1 MTIAC
6 PNNCVYR
13 FNTSS
18 KYTHQVDPGNIIMFT
33 TFKKTVSSAVKTT
46 LVTGALALVLFNM
59 VGLVQSAQAE
69 EADIWYVT
77 CHFDANGNL
86 TGYDC
91 NKGGEWSCDC
101 DGA

>member
-1 MTIAC
+1 
-6 PNNCVYR
+6 
-13 FNTSS
+13 
-18 KYTHQVDPGNIIMFT
+18 MFT
-33 TFKKTVSSAVKTT
+33 AFKKTVTSALKTT

-69 EADIWYVT
+69 EGPDWYVT

-91 NKGGEWSCDC
+91 SKGGTFWCDC